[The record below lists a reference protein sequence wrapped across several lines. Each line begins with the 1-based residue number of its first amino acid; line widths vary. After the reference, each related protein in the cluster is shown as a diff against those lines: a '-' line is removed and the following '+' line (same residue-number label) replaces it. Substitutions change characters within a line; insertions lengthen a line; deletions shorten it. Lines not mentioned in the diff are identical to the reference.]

1 MPKITLDSQQM
12 ATLATG
18 LNCAV
23 RWYADAVAVY
33 ADAGEDPSHPGRRIF
48 QAQLDGLRE
57 LQKLLTSD
65 PTGCAIVEVSRL
77 PTPPGS

>member
-1 MPKITLDSQQM
+1 MNKITLDSQQM
-12 ATLATG
+12 ADLATG

-23 RWYADAVAVY
+23 RWYSAAVAVY

-48 QAQLDGLRE
+48 QAQLDRLAE

-65 PTGCAIVEVSRL
+65 PTGCVEVSRL
-77 PTPPGS
+77 QTPPSP